1 MSANSMAPGAQQQR
15 FADYLH
21 RLAQAAGHQDRATPL
36 QLYCTGL
43 LLPGE
48 RKSVEPMAAR
58 LAPNNVRQT
67 HQSLH
72 HVVADAP
79 WNDEELLEVVR
90 HYALA
95 AMQKRG
101 PVEAWMVDDTGLVKK
116 GKHKPPS
123 SDRLA
128 GPQRPRGCR
137 QRKRKKR
144 RKAGGQKGHPGHWRP
159 LVPLERVNRVVP
171 VFPEQC
177 GPCHQAL
184 PKDTATRVTEGEP
197 RRHQVTELPEIQADI
212 TEYQMPNVVG
222 PGCGQTTQAPVPP
235 EVRGHF
241 GPRLTAALAYM
252 TVICHIPRRALQCLL
267 V

>member
-1 MSANSMAPGAQQQR
+1 
-15 FADYLH
+15 
-21 RLAQAAGHQDRATPL
+21 
-36 QLYCTGL
+36 LYCTGL

-48 RKSVEPMAAR
+48 RKSVEAMAAR
-58 LAPNNVRQT
+58 LAPDNVRQT

-144 RKAGGQKGHPGHWRP
+144 RKAEGQKGHPGHWRP

-197 RRHQVTELPEIQADI
+197 RRHQVRELPEIQADI

-252 TVICHIPRRALQCLL
+252 TVICHIPRRALQCLGAGL
-267 V
+267 RYSPQSGHDTKRLGRSQCGGG